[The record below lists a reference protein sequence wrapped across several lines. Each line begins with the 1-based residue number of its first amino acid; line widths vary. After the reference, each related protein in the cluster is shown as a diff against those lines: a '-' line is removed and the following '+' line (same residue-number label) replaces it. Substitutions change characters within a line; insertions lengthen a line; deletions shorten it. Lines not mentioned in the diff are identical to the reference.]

1 MAVILCAK
9 SRRRAAREKELTAM
23 QCKLAICDDAEA
35 DRAYLE
41 ALVRRWTARRG
52 HRVYLKAYPSAESF
66 LFQYAEDKDLQILL
80 LDIEMGPMD
89 GVSLARI
96 LRKENDAVQIVF
108 ITGYSD
114 YIADGYE
121 VEALHYLMKP
131 VGEEK
136 LFGVLDRAVEK
147 LRSNQRTLL
156 LELPGEVV
164 RLPVYQIRWA
174 EVQGNYVTIH
184 AKTDCTVKMTL
195 GQLEG
200 ELDDNF
206 FRLGRSAL
214 VNLGCV
220 ARVTKAAV
228 TLNDG
233 TQVPLPRGAYERINR
248 AIIQR
253 G

>member
-1 MAVILCAK
+1 MNCTV
-9 SRRRAAREKELTAM
+9 
-23 QCKLAICDDAEA
+23 AICDDAAA
-35 DRAYLE
+35 DRDYLQ
-41 ALVRRWTARRG
+41 ALVKRWAADRG
-52 HRVYLKAYPSAESF
+52 HRVELTLYPSAESF
-66 LFQYAEDKDLQILL
+66 LFRYAEDKDVQILL

-89 GVSLARI
+89 GVSLART

-108 ITGYSD
+108 ITGYLD

-131 VGEEK
+131 VKEEK
-136 LFGVLDRAVEK
+136 LFAVLDRAVEK
-147 LRSNQRTLL
+147 LHSNQRTLL

-164 RLPVYQIRWA
+164 RLPVYQIRSA

-195 GQLEG
+195 SELEAQ
-200 ELDDNF
+200 LDDNF

-220 ARVTKAAV
+220 ARVSKTAV

-233 TQVPLPRGAYERINR
+233 TVLPLPRGAYERINR

>member
-1 MAVILCAK
+1 MNCTV
-9 SRRRAAREKELTAM
+9 
-23 QCKLAICDDAEA
+23 AICDDTAA
-35 DRAYLE
+35 DRDYLQT
-41 ALVRRWTARRG
+41 LVKRWAADRG
-52 HRVYLKAYPSAESF
+52 HRVELTLYPSAESF
-66 LFQYAEDKDLQILL
+66 LFRYAGDKDVQILL

-89 GVSLARI
+89 GVSLART

-131 VGEEK
+131 VKEEK
-136 LFGVLDRAVEK
+136 LFAVLDRAVEK
-147 LRSNQRTLL
+147 LHSNQRTLL

-164 RLPVYQIRWA
+164 RLPVYQIRSA

-195 GQLEG
+195 SELEAQ
-200 ELDDNF
+200 LDDNF

-220 ARVTKAAV
+220 TRVSKTAV

-233 TQVPLPRGAYERINR
+233 TVLPLPRGAYERINR

>member
-1 MAVILCAK
+1 MNCTV
-9 SRRRAAREKELTAM
+9 
-23 QCKLAICDDAEA
+23 AICDDAAA
-35 DRAYLE
+35 DRDYLQT
-41 ALVRRWTARRG
+41 LVKRWAADRG
-52 HRVYLKAYPSAESF
+52 HRVELTLYPSAESF
-66 LFQYAEDKDLQILL
+66 LFRYAEDKDVQILL

-89 GVSLARI
+89 SVSLART

-131 VGEEK
+131 VKEEK
-136 LFGVLDRAVEK
+136 LFAVLDRAVEK
-147 LRSNQRTLL
+147 LHSNQRTLL

-164 RLPVYQIRWA
+164 RLPVYQIRSA

-195 GQLEG
+195 SELEAQ
-200 ELDDNF
+200 LDDNF

-220 ARVTKAAV
+220 ARVSKTAV

-233 TQVPLPRGAYERINR
+233 TVLPLPRGAYERINR

>member
-1 MAVILCAK
+1 MNCTV
-9 SRRRAAREKELTAM
+9 
-23 QCKLAICDDAEA
+23 AICDDAAA
-35 DRAYLE
+35 DRDYLQT
-41 ALVRRWTARRG
+41 LVKRWAADRG
-52 HRVYLKAYPSAESF
+52 HRVELTLYPSAESF
-66 LFQYAEDKDLQILL
+66 LFRYAEDKDVQILL

-89 GVSLARI
+89 GVSLART

-108 ITGYSD
+108 ITGYLD
-114 YIADGYE
+114 YIADGYA

-131 VGEEK
+131 VKEEK
-136 LFGVLDRAVEK
+136 LFAVLDRAVEK
-147 LRSNQRTLL
+147 LHSNQRTLL

-164 RLPVYQIRWA
+164 RLPVYQIRSA

-195 GQLEG
+195 SELEAQ
-200 ELDDNF
+200 LDDNF

-220 ARVTKAAV
+220 ARVSKTAV

-233 TQVPLPRGAYERINR
+233 TVLPLPRGAYERINR

>member
-1 MAVILCAK
+1 MNCTV
-9 SRRRAAREKELTAM
+9 
-23 QCKLAICDDAEA
+23 AICDDAAA
-35 DRAYLE
+35 DRDYLQT
-41 ALVRRWTARRG
+41 LVKRWAADRG
-52 HRVYLKAYPSAESF
+52 HRVELALYPSAESF
-66 LFQYAEDKDLQILL
+66 LFRYAEDKDVQILL

-89 GVSLARI
+89 GVSLART

-131 VGEEK
+131 VKEEK
-136 LFGVLDRAVEK
+136 LFAVLDRAVEK
-147 LRSNQRTLL
+147 LHSNQRTLL

-164 RLPVYQIRWA
+164 RLPVYQIRSA

-195 GQLEG
+195 SELEAQ
-200 ELDDNF
+200 LDDNF

-220 ARVTKAAV
+220 ARVSKTAV

-233 TQVPLPRGAYERINR
+233 TVLPLPRGAYERINR

>member
-1 MAVILCAK
+1 MNCTI
-9 SRRRAAREKELTAM
+9 
-23 QCKLAICDDAEA
+23 AICDDAAA
-35 DRAYLE
+35 DRDYLQT
-41 ALVRRWTARRG
+41 LVKRWAADRG
-52 HRVYLKAYPSAESF
+52 HRVELTLYPSAESF
-66 LFQYAEDKDLQILL
+66 LFRYAEDKDVQILL

-89 GVSLARI
+89 GVSLART

-131 VGEEK
+131 VKEEK
-136 LFGVLDRAVEK
+136 LFAVLDRAGEK
-147 LRSNQRTLL
+147 LHSNQRTLL

-164 RLPVYQIRWA
+164 RLPVYQIRSA

-195 GQLEG
+195 SELEAQ
-200 ELDDNF
+200 LDDNF

-220 ARVTKAAV
+220 ARVSKTAV

-233 TQVPLPRGAYERINR
+233 TVLPLPRGAYERINR

>member
-1 MAVILCAK
+1 MNCTV
-9 SRRRAAREKELTAM
+9 
-23 QCKLAICDDAEA
+23 AICDDAAA
-35 DRAYLE
+35 DRDYLQ
-41 ALVRRWTARRG
+41 ALVKRWAADRG
-52 HRVYLKAYPSAESF
+52 HRVELTLYPSAESF
-66 LFQYAEDKDLQILL
+66 LFRYAEDKDVQILL

-89 GVSLARI
+89 GVSLART

-121 VEALHYLMKP
+121 VEVLHYLMKP
-131 VGEEK
+131 VKEEK
-136 LFGVLDRAVEK
+136 LFAVLDRAVEK
-147 LRSNQRTLL
+147 LHSNQRTLL

-164 RLPVYQIRWA
+164 RLPVYQIRSA

-195 GQLEG
+195 SELEAQ
-200 ELDDNF
+200 LDDNF

-220 ARVTKAAV
+220 ARVSKTAV

-233 TQVPLPRGAYERINR
+233 TVLPLPRGAYERINR

>member
-1 MAVILCAK
+1 MNCTV
-9 SRRRAAREKELTAM
+9 
-23 QCKLAICDDAEA
+23 AICDDAAA
-35 DRAYLE
+35 DRDYLQ
-41 ALVRRWTARRG
+41 ALVKRWAADRG
-52 HRVYLKAYPSAESF
+52 HRVELTLYPSAESF
-66 LFQYAEDKDLQILL
+66 LFQYAEDKDVQILL

-89 GVSLARI
+89 GVSLART

-131 VGEEK
+131 VKEEK
-136 LFGVLDRAVEK
+136 LFAVLDRAVEK
-147 LRSNQRTLL
+147 LHSNQRTLL

-164 RLPVYQIRWA
+164 RLPVYQIRSA

-195 GQLEG
+195 SELEAQ
-200 ELDDNF
+200 LDDNF

-220 ARVTKAAV
+220 ARVSKTAV

-233 TQVPLPRGAYERINR
+233 TVLPLPRGAYERINR

>member
-1 MAVILCAK
+1 MNCTV
-9 SRRRAAREKELTAM
+9 
-23 QCKLAICDDAEA
+23 AICDDAAA
-35 DRAYLE
+35 DRDYLQT
-41 ALVRRWTARRG
+41 LVKRWAADRG
-52 HRVYLKAYPSAESF
+52 HRVELTLYPSAESF
-66 LFQYAEDKDLQILL
+66 LFRYAEDKDVQILL

-89 GVSLARI
+89 GVSLART

-131 VGEEK
+131 VKEEK
-136 LFGVLDRAVEK
+136 LFAVLDRAVEK
-147 LRSNQRTLL
+147 LHRNQRTLL

-164 RLPVYQIRWA
+164 RLPVYQIRSA

-184 AKTDCTVKMTL
+184 ARTDCTVKMTL
-195 GQLEG
+195 SELEAQ
-200 ELDDNF
+200 LDDNF

-220 ARVTKAAV
+220 ARVSKTAV

-233 TQVPLPRGAYERINR
+233 TVLPLPRGAYERINR

>member
-1 MAVILCAK
+1 MNCTV
-9 SRRRAAREKELTAM
+9 
-23 QCKLAICDDAEA
+23 AICDDAAA
-35 DRAYLE
+35 DRDYLQT
-41 ALVRRWTARRG
+41 LVKRWAADRG
-52 HRVYLKAYPSAESF
+52 HRVELTLYPSAESF
-66 LFQYAEDKDLQILL
+66 LFRYAEDKDVQILL

-89 GVSLARI
+89 GVSLART

-131 VGEEK
+131 VKEEK
-136 LFGVLDRAVEK
+136 LFAVLDRAVEK
-147 LRSNQRTLL
+147 LHSNQRTLL

-164 RLPVYQIRWA
+164 RLPVYQIRSA

-184 AKTDCTVKMTL
+184 ARTDCTVKMTL
-195 GQLEG
+195 SELEAQL
-200 ELDDNF
+200 DNNF

-220 ARVTKAAV
+220 ARVSKTAV

-233 TQVPLPRGAYERINR
+233 TVLPLPRGAYERINR

>member
-1 MAVILCAK
+1 MNCTV
-9 SRRRAAREKELTAM
+9 
-23 QCKLAICDDAEA
+23 AICDDAAA
-35 DRAYLE
+35 DRDYLQT
-41 ALVRRWTARRG
+41 LVKRWAADRG
-52 HRVYLKAYPSAESF
+52 HRVELTLYPSAESF
-66 LFQYAEDKDLQILL
+66 LFRYAEDKDVQILL

-89 GVSLARI
+89 GVSLART

-131 VGEEK
+131 VKEEK
-136 LFGVLDRAVEK
+136 LFAVLDRAVEK
-147 LRSNQRTLL
+147 LHSNQRTLL

-164 RLPVYQIRWA
+164 RLPVYQIRSA

-195 GQLEG
+195 SELEAQ
-200 ELDDNF
+200 LDDNF

-220 ARVTKAAV
+220 ARVTKTAV

-233 TQVPLPRGAYERINR
+233 TVLPLPRGAYERINR

>member
-1 MAVILCAK
+1 MNCTV
-9 SRRRAAREKELTAM
+9 
-23 QCKLAICDDAEA
+23 AICDDAAA
-35 DRAYLE
+35 DRDYLQT
-41 ALVRRWTARRG
+41 LVKRWAADRG
-52 HRVYLKAYPSAESF
+52 HRVELTLYPSAESF
-66 LFQYAEDKDLQILL
+66 LYRYAEDKDVQILL

-89 GVSLARI
+89 GVSLART

-108 ITGYSD
+108 ITGYLD

-131 VGEEK
+131 VKEEK
-136 LFGVLDRAVEK
+136 LFAVLDRAVEK
-147 LRSNQRTLL
+147 LHSNQRTLL

-164 RLPVYQIRWA
+164 RLPVYQIRSA

-195 GQLEG
+195 SELEAQ
-200 ELDDNF
+200 LDDNF

-220 ARVTKAAV
+220 ARVSKTAV

-233 TQVPLPRGAYERINR
+233 TVLPLPRGAYERINR